1 MILIKNGYI
10 IDPASGFEDYAD
22 IVIEDGII
30 KKIGCLDGD
39 YDNAASQNNNQSNSN
54 NKNNKTSDS
63 NYEQV
68 IDAKGM
74 IIAPGLV
81 DTHVHFRDPGFTY
94 KEDIE
99 TGAQAAAAGG
109 FTTVMCMANTKP
121 VIDNVETL
129 KYVLEK
135 GKKTPVNVY
144 SAAAVSKGFKGE
156 ELTDFKSLKEAG
168 AYVFTDDGIPLKD
181 ELLVKKA
188 MEEAKKLDMPLS
200 FHEENTAFIEQQGIN
215 KGAISDKLGLGGAP
229 ALSEYIMVAR
239 DCMLALETGA
249 TICIQHISSAVSVEL
264 VRTAKRLGADVHAEA
279 TPQHFS
285 LTEDIVLEKG
295 TLARVNPPI
304 RTEEDRQ
311 AIIKALADGTI
322 DIIATDHAPHSSEEK
337 AKEFKA
343 APSGMIGL
351 ETSLAL
357 GVTNLVKTGKLT
369 MKELLSKMTI
379 NPAKLYKMDK
389 GYIKEGGAADIV
401 IYAPDEKWVVSEN
414 FASKAANS
422 PFIGDE
428 LYGKIK
434 YTIYNGNVVYS
445 DANKKVA
452 E

>member
-1 MILIKNGYI
+1 MI
-10 IDPASGFEDYAD
+10 
-22 IVIEDGII
+22 V
-30 KKIGCLDGD
+30 
-39 YDNAASQNNNQSNSN
+39 
-54 NKNNKTSDS
+54 
-63 NYEQV
+63 
-68 IDAKGM
+68 
-74 IIAPGLV
+74 APGLI

-99 TGAQAAAAGG
+99 TGAKAAAAGG

-129 KYVLEK
+129 KYVLDK
-135 GKKTPVNVY
+135 GKTTPINVY

-200 FHEENTAFIEQQGIN
+200 FHEENPAFIEQQGIN
-215 KGAISDKLGLGGAP
+215 KGVVSDKLGLGGAP

-249 TICIQHISSAVSVEL
+249 TICIQHISSEVSVEL

-285 LTEDIVLEKG
+285 LTEDVVLEKG

-304 RTEEDRQ
+304 RTEKDRQ
-311 AIIKALADGTI
+311 AIIAALADGTI
-322 DIIATDHAPHSSEEK
+322 DIIATDHAPHSREEK
-337 AKEFKA
+337 DKEFKA
-343 APSGMIGL
+343 APSGMTGL

-357 GVTNLVKTGKLT
+357 GVTKLVKTGRLT
-369 MKELLSKMTI
+369 MKELLCKMTI
-379 NPAKLYKMDK
+379 KPAKLYKMDK
-389 GYIKEGGAADIV
+389 GYIKEGTAADIV
-401 IYAPDEKWVVSEN
+401 IYAPDEKWIVGES
-414 FASKAANS
+414 FASKASNT
-422 PFIGDE
+422 PFIGQE

-434 YTIYNGNVVYS
+434 YTICNGNVVYC
-445 DANKKVA
+445 DC
-452 E
+452 

>member
-1 MILIKNGYI
+1 MILIKNGYV
-10 IDPASGFEDYAD
+10 IDPESGFEDYAD
-22 IVIEDGII
+22 IIIEAGII
-30 KKIGCLDGD
+30 KKIGCVDEESEALDGE
-39 YDNAASQNNNQSNSN
+39 NAF
-54 NKNNKTSDS
+54 D

-74 IIAPGLV
+74 IVAPGLI

-99 TGAQAAAAGG
+99 TGAKAAAAGG

-129 KYVLEK
+129 KYVLDK
-135 GKKTPVNVY
+135 GKTTPINVY

-200 FHEENTAFIEQQGIN
+200 FHEENPAFIEQQGIN
-215 KGAISDKLGLGGAP
+215 KGVVSVKLGLGGAP

-249 TICIQHISSAVSVEL
+249 TICIQHISSEVSVEL

-285 LTEDIVLEKG
+285 LTEDVVLEKG

-304 RTEEDRQ
+304 RTEKDRQ
-311 AIIKALADGTI
+311 AIIAALADGTI
-322 DIIATDHAPHSSEEK
+322 DIIATDHAPHSREEK
-337 AKEFKA
+337 DKEFKA

-357 GVTNLVKTGKLT
+357 GVTKLVKTGRLT

-389 GYIKEGGAADIV
+389 GYIKEGTAAVIV
-401 IYAPDEKWVVSEN
+401 IYAPDEKWIVGES
-414 FASKAANS
+414 FASKASNT
-422 PFIGDE
+422 PFIGQE

-434 YTIYNGNVVYS
+434 YTICNGNVVYC
-445 DANKKVA
+445 DC
-452 E
+452 

>member
-1 MILIKNGYI
+1 M
-10 IDPASGFEDYAD
+10 
-22 IVIEDGII
+22 
-30 KKIGCLDGD
+30 
-39 YDNAASQNNNQSNSN
+39 
-54 NKNNKTSDS
+54 
-63 NYEQV
+63 
-68 IDAKGM
+68 
-74 IIAPGLV
+74 
-81 DTHVHFRDPGFTY
+81 
-94 KEDIE
+94 
-99 TGAQAAAAGG
+99 
-109 FTTVMCMANTKP
+109 
-121 VIDNVETL
+121 IDNVETL
-129 KYVLEK
+129 KYVLDK
-135 GKKTPVNVY
+135 GKTTPINVY

-188 MEEAKKLDMPLS
+188 MEEAKKLDM
-200 FHEENTAFIEQQGIN
+200 
-215 KGAISDKLGLGGAP
+215 

-249 TICIQHISSAVSVEL
+249 TICIQHISSEVSVEL

-285 LTEDIVLEKG
+285 LTEDIVIEKG

-322 DIIATDHAPHSSEEK
+322 DIIATDHAPHSREEK

-434 YTIYNGNVVYS
+434 YTICNGNVVYS